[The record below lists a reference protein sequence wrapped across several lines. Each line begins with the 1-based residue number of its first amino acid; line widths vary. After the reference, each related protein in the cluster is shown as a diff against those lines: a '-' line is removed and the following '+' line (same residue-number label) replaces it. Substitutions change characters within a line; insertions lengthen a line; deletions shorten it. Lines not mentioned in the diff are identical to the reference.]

1 MLILTDY
8 KTLNM
13 IITLNNQPI
22 EIPEGVKT
30 VSDLMKLKNISTQ
43 GTAIALNDKLLL
55 KKDWDVK
62 NLEDMMNVTI
72 ISAAF
77 GG

>member
-1 MLILTDY
+1 
-8 KTLNM
+8 M

-22 EIPEGVKT
+22 EIPEGVNT
-30 VSDLMKLKNISTQ
+30 VSDLMKWKNIPTQ